1 MGSIKNGV
9 IWTSGEK
16 LLTQL
21 VQFILGIIIARLI
34 TPQEYGVLGIILVF
48 INISQ
53 VFIDSGL
60 GSALIYR
67 NNLDKRDIQ
76 TTFSFNFI
84 VSLIL
89 CVLLCLGSPFIEDY
103 FKLEGLISFLRIA
116 SLVLIFNSF
125 VIVPTCILKIKQN
138 FKAISIANF
147 ASTLMS
153 GVLGV
158 ILAYAGYGVW
168 ALIIQLLSRSI
179 LLMIL
184 ITIQSR
190 WLPDFSFSRK
200 SFDGLWKY
208 SANLLTSHSLTKFVE
223 EGVSFIVGKAL
234 TPYSL
239 GLFTRGLQF
248 ASLPNGIIG
257 SVLSTVMFPALS
269 SYRQDEAL
277 FYQTYRK
284 TIIIQ
289 SILIPPI
296 YIGLAIISEPLV
308 FLLLGEKWMD
318 VVPVLQI
325 FCFGK
330 FIFSLANTTEHAL
343 CSLGYSNIALKQQMY
358 KMLVKL
364 VLILFALR
372 WGLMAVVIANAVA
385 DFSAYFITN
394 FCGRKLLLYSM
405 KKQIKDVCII
415 ILAALFAGACGYLSS
430 KFINFP
436 LLKIMM
442 TLIISLLIYVSFLFV
457 MKKLQLNS
465 VKFNGGIHLSS
476 NNKIL

>member
-1 MGSIKNGV
+1 MGSIKKGI

-16 LLTQL
+16 LLTQF

-48 INISQ
+48 INVAQ

-84 VSLIL
+84 VSSA
-89 CVLLCLGSPFIEDY
+89 LCLLLYISSPFIEDF
-103 FKLEGLISFLRIA
+103 FKLEGLTSFLRIA
-116 SLVLIFNSF
+116 SFVLIFNSF
-125 VIVPTCILKIKQN
+125 VIVPICILKIKQN

-147 ASTLMS
+147 TSTLIS
-153 GVLGV
+153 GVIGV
-158 ILAYAGYGVW
+158 VLAYKGYGVW

-179 LLMIL
+179 FLMIL
-184 ITIQSR
+184 ITIQCR
-190 WLPDFSFSRK
+190 WLPDFTFSRK
-200 SFDGLWKY
+200 SFEGLWKY
-208 SANLLTSHSLTKFVE
+208 SVNLLTSHSLTKLVE
-223 EGVSFIVGKAL
+223 EGVAFIVGKAL

-257 SVLSTVMFPALS
+257 SVLSTVMFPTLS
-269 SYRQDEAL
+269 SYKQNESL

-318 VVPVLQI
+318 VVPVLRI

-330 FIFSLANTTEHAL
+330 SIFSLANTTEHVL

-372 WGLMAVVIANAVA
+372 WGLIVVVVANAVA
-385 DFSAYFITN
+385 DFLAYFITN
-394 FCGRKLLLYSM
+394 YCGRKLLVYSL
-405 KKQIKDVCII
+405 KKQLQDVY
-415 ILAALFAGACGYLSS
+415 ILIFAALLAGLCGYFSTRFVYSPFLQ
-430 KFINFP
+430 IMIT
-436 LLKIMM
+436 LLV
-442 TLIISLLIYVSFLFV
+442 SVLIYVSFLLL
-457 MKKLQLNS
+457 MKKLQCSS
-465 VKFNGGIHLSS
+465 VNYIS
-476 NNKIL
+476 

>member
-1 MGSIKNGV
+1 MGSIKKGI

-16 LLTQL
+16 LLTQF

-48 INISQ
+48 INVAQ

-67 NNLDKRDIQ
+67 NNLDKRDMQ

-84 VSLIL
+84 VSLVL
-89 CVLLCLGSPFIEDY
+89 CVLLYLGSPFIEDY

-248 ASLPNGIIG
+248 ATLPNGIIG
-257 SVLSTVMFPALS
+257 SVLSTVMFPTLS
-269 SYRQDEAL
+269 SYKQDEAL

-330 FIFSLANTTEHAL
+330 SIFSLANTTEHAL

-358 KMLVKL
+358 KMLIKL

-372 WGLMAVVIANAVA
+372 WGFMAVVVANAIA

-394 FCGRKLLLYSM
+394 YCGRKLLLYSM
-405 KKQIKDVCII
+405 KKQLQDVGLI
-415 ILAALFAGACGYLSS
+415 ILVALLAGGCGYFFSDLVISS
-430 KFINFP
+430 FY
-436 LLKIMM
+436 KIMVAIV
-442 TLIISLLIYVSFLFV
+442 TSILIYASILIVL
-457 MKKLQLNS
+457 KKS
-465 VKFNGGIHLSS
+465 HLLS
-476 NNKIL
+476 I

>member
-1 MGSIKNGV
+1 MGSIKKGI

-21 VQFILGIIIARLI
+21 AQFILGIIIARLI

-48 INISQ
+48 INVAQ

-67 NNLDKRDIQ
+67 NNLDQRDIQ
-76 TTFSFNFI
+76 TAFSFNFI
-84 VSLIL
+84 VSITLCIL
-89 CVLLCLGSPFIEDY
+89 LFIGSPFIEDF
-103 FKLEGLISFLRIA
+103 FKLEGLTSFLRIA

-125 VIVPTCILKIKQN
+125 VVVPTCILKIKQN

-147 ASTLMS
+147 VSTLMS

-208 SANLLTSHSLTKFVE
+208 SANLLTSHSLTKLVE
-223 EGVSFIVGKAL
+223 EGVAFIVGKAL

-257 SVLSTVMFPALS
+257 SVLSTVMFPTLS
-269 SYRQDEAL
+269 SYKQDEAQ

-296 YIGLAIISEPLV
+296 YIGLAIISKPLI

-364 VLILFALR
+364 VLILFAIR
-372 WGLMAVVIANAVA
+372 WGLMAVVMANAVA
-385 DFSAYFITN
+385 DFFAYFITN
-394 FCGRKLLLYSM
+394 YCGRKYLAYSMIRQLQDVYIIIFTALLAGTCGCFFSSFVDSPLLYIM
-405 KKQIKDVCII
+405 I
-415 ILAALFAGACGYLSS
+415 ALIVSAF
-430 KFINFP
+430 
-436 LLKIMM
+436 
-442 TLIISLLIYVSFLFV
+442 IYVSLLLV
-457 MKKLQLNS
+457 MKKLQCSS
-465 VKFNGGIHLSS
+465 VKFIS
-476 NNKIL
+476 

>member
-1 MGSIKNGV
+1 MGSIKKGI

-16 LLTQL
+16 LLTQF

-48 INISQ
+48 INVAQ

-67 NNLDKRDIQ
+67 NNLDNRDIQ
-76 TTFSFNFI
+76 TTFSFNII
-84 VSLIL
+84 VSIAICIL
-89 CVLLCLGSPFIEDY
+89 LFIGSPFIEDF
-103 FKLEGLISFLRIA
+103 FKLEGLTSFLRIA

-147 ASTLMS
+147 ASTLIS

-158 ILAYAGYGVW
+158 ILAYVGYGVW

-184 ITIQSR
+184 ITVQSR

-248 ASLPNGIIG
+248 ATLPNGIIG
-257 SVLSTVMFPALS
+257 SVLSTVMFPTLS
-269 SYRQDEAL
+269 SYKQDEAL

-330 FIFSLANTTEHAL
+330 SIFSLANTTEHAL

-358 KMLVKL
+358 KMLIKL

-372 WGLMAVVIANAVA
+372 WGFMAVVVANAIA

-394 FCGRKLLLYSM
+394 YCGRKLLLYSM
-405 KKQIKDVCII
+405 KKQLQDVGLI
-415 ILAALFAGACGYLSS
+415 ILVALLAGGCGYFFSDLVISS
-430 KFINFP
+430 FY
-436 LLKIMM
+436 KIMVAIV
-442 TLIISLLIYVSFLFV
+442 TSILIYASILIVL
-457 MKKLQLNS
+457 KKS
-465 VKFNGGIHLSS
+465 HLLS
-476 NNKIL
+476 I

>member
-1 MGSIKNGV
+1 MGSIKKGI

-16 LLTQL
+16 LLTQF

-48 INISQ
+48 INVAQ

-67 NNLDKRDIQ
+67 NNLDKRDMQ

-84 VSLIL
+84 VSLVL
-89 CVLLCLGSPFIEDY
+89 CVLLYLGSPFIEDY

-248 ASLPNGIIG
+248 ATLPNGIIG

-330 FIFSLANTTEHAL
+330 SIFSLANTTEHAL

-358 KMLVKL
+358 KMLIKL

-372 WGLMAVVIANAVA
+372 WGFMAVVVANAIA

-394 FCGRKLLLYSM
+394 YCGRKLLLYSM
-405 KKQIKDVCII
+405 KKQLQDVGLI
-415 ILAALFAGACGYLSS
+415 ILVALLAGGCGYFFSDLVISS
-430 KFINFP
+430 FY
-436 LLKIMM
+436 KIMVAIV
-442 TLIISLLIYVSFLFV
+442 TSILIYASILIVL
-457 MKKLQLNS
+457 KKS
-465 VKFNGGIHLSS
+465 HLLS
-476 NNKIL
+476 I

>member
-1 MGSIKNGV
+1 MGSIKKGI

-16 LLTQL
+16 LLTQF

-48 INISQ
+48 INVAQ

-67 NNLDKRDIQ
+67 NNLDKRDMQ

-84 VSLIL
+84 VSLVL
-89 CVLLCLGSPFIEDY
+89 CVLLYLGSPFIEDY

-257 SVLSTVMFPALS
+257 SVLSTVMFPVLS

-330 FIFSLANTTEHAL
+330 SIFSLANTTEHAL

-358 KMLVKL
+358 KMLIKL

-372 WGLMAVVIANAVA
+372 WGFMAVVVANAIA

-394 FCGRKLLLYSM
+394 YCGRKLLLYSM
-405 KKQIKDVCII
+405 KKQLQDVGLI
-415 ILAALFAGACGYLSS
+415 ILVALLAGGCGYFFSDLVISS
-430 KFINFP
+430 FY
-436 LLKIMM
+436 KIMVAIV
-442 TLIISLLIYVSFLFV
+442 TSILIYASILIVL
-457 MKKLQLNS
+457 KKS
-465 VKFNGGIHLSS
+465 HLLS
-476 NNKIL
+476 I

>member
-1 MGSIKNGV
+1 MGSIKKGI

-48 INISQ
+48 INVAQ

-67 NNLDKRDIQ
+67 NNLDKGDIQ

-84 VSLIL
+84 VSFIL
-89 CVLLCLGSPFIEDY
+89 CVLLFIGSSFIEDF
-103 FKLEGLISFLRIA
+103 FKLEGLSSFLQIA

-125 VIVPTCILKIKQN
+125 VIVPTCILKIRQN
-138 FKAISIANF
+138 FKAISISNF
-147 ASTLMS
+147 TSTLIS
-153 GVLGV
+153 GIIGV

-184 ITIQSR
+184 ITVQCR

-208 SANLLTSHSLTKFVE
+208 SVNLLTSHSLTKFVE
-223 EGVSFIVGKAL
+223 EGVAFIVGKAL

-239 GLFTRGLQF
+239 GLFTRGIQF
-248 ASLPNGIIG
+248 ASLPNGVIG
-257 SVLSTVMFPALS
+257 SVLSTVMFPTLS
-269 SYRQDEAL
+269 SYKQNETL
-277 FYQTYRK
+277 FYQTFRK
-284 TIIIQ
+284 TIIMQ
-289 SILIPPI
+289 SILIPPV

-308 FLLLGEKWMD
+308 YLLLGEKWMD

-330 FIFSLANTTEHAL
+330 SIFSLANTTEHAL

-394 FCGRKLLLYSM
+394 YCGRKYLVYSV
-405 KKQIKDVCII
+405 KRQFKDVGLINL
-415 ILAALFAGACGYLSS
+415 LALLAGGCGYFSGSFVYTPFLQ
-430 KFINFP
+430 ITIT
-436 LLKIMM
+436 LLV
-442 TLIISLLIYVSFLFV
+442 SVLIYVSLLLV
-457 MKKLQLNS
+457 MKKTS
-465 VKFNGGIHLSS
+465 MWFRKVY
-476 NNKIL
+476 

>member
-1 MGSIKNGV
+1 MGSIKKGI

-21 VQFILGIIIARLI
+21 TQFILGIIIARLV
-34 TPQEYGVLGIILVF
+34 TPQEYGVLGILLVF
-48 INISQ
+48 INVAQ

-67 NNLDKRDIQ
+67 NNLDKRDVQ

-84 VSLIL
+84 VSFIL
-89 CVLLCLGSPFIEDY
+89 CVLLCIGSPLIEDF
-103 FKLEGLISFLRIA
+103 FKLEGLSSFLRIA
-116 SLVLIFNSF
+116 SLVLVFNSF
-125 VIVPTCILKIKQN
+125 VIVPLCILKVKQN
-138 FKAISIANF
+138 FRAISIANF
-147 ASTLMS
+147 ASTLIS

-158 ILAYAGYGVW
+158 ILAYVGCGVW
-168 ALIIQLLSRSI
+168 ALIIQLLSRSV

-200 SFDGLWKY
+200 SFNGLWKY

-223 EGVSFIVGKAL
+223 EGVAFIVGKAL

-269 SYRQDEAL
+269 SYKQNQAL
-277 FYQTYRK
+277 FYQAYRK

-308 FLLLGEKWMD
+308 YLLLGEKWMD

-330 FIFSLANTTEHAL
+330 SIFSLANTTEHAL

-364 VLILFALR
+364 FLILFALR
-372 WGLMAVVIANAVA
+372 WGLMAVVVANAIA

-394 FCGRKLLLYSM
+394 YCGRKLLAYSM
-405 KKQIKDVCII
+405 QRQLKDVGLI
-415 ILAALFAGACGYLSS
+415 ILIALFAGGCGS
-430 KFINFP
+430 FISDLVVASFF
-436 LLKIMM
+436 KIMVAM
-442 TLIISLLIYVSFLFV
+442 VTSILMYASILIV
-457 MKKLQLNS
+457 MKKT
-465 VKFNGGIHLSS
+465 HLLS
-476 NNKIL
+476 I

>member
-1 MGSIKNGV
+1 MGSIKKGI

-16 LLTQL
+16 LLTQF

-48 INISQ
+48 INVAQ

-84 VSLIL
+84 VSITLCIL
-89 CVLLCLGSPFIEDY
+89 LFIGSPFIEDF
-103 FKLEGLISFLRIA
+103 FKLEGLTSFLRIA

-125 VIVPTCILKIKQN
+125 VIVPICILKVKQN

-147 ASTLMS
+147 ASTLIS

-158 ILAYAGYGVW
+158 FLAYAGYGVW

-234 TPYSL
+234 APYSL

-269 SYRQDEAL
+269 SYRQDESL

-330 FIFSLANTTEHAL
+330 SIFSLANTTEHAL

-358 KMLVKL
+358 KMVVKM

-372 WGLMAVVIANAVA
+372 WGLMAVVIANAAA

-394 FCGRKLLLYSM
+394 YCGRKLLLYSL
-405 KKQIKDVCII
+405 KKQIQDVY
-415 ILAALFAGACGYLSS
+415 ILIFATLFAGVCGYLSGLI
-430 KFINFP
+430 INSP
-436 LLKIMM
+436 SLQIII
-442 TLIISLLIYVSFLFV
+442 TLIVSVLIYVSILFV
-457 MKKLQLNS
+457 MKKLQCNTIMSICRIYQWKL
-465 VKFNGGIHLSS
+465 
-476 NNKIL
+476 

>member
-1 MGSIKNGV
+1 M
-9 IWTSGEK
+9 WTSGEK

-48 INISQ
+48 INVAQ

-84 VSLIL
+84 VSITLCIL
-89 CVLLCLGSPFIEDY
+89 LFIGSPFIED
-103 FKLEGLISFLRIA
+103 FFNLEGLTSFLRIS

-125 VIVPTCILKIKQN
+125 VIVPICILKIKQN

-147 ASTLMS
+147 ASTLIS

-208 SANLLTSHSLTKFVE
+208 SANLLTSHSLTKLVE
-223 EGVSFIVGKAL
+223 EGVAFIVGKVL

-257 SVLSTVMFPALS
+257 SVLSTVMFPTLS
-269 SYRQDEAL
+269 SYKQDESL

-296 YIGLAIISEPLV
+296 YIGLAIISEPLI

-330 FIFSLANTTEHAL
+330 SIFSLANTTEHAL
-343 CSLGYSNIALKQQMY
+343 CSKGYSNIALKQQMY

-364 VLILFALR
+364 VLVLFALR

-394 FCGRKLLLYSM
+394 YCSRKLLLYSM
-405 KKQIKDVCII
+405 KKQLQDVY
-415 ILAALFAGACGYLSS
+415 ILIFAALLAGGCGYFSS
-430 KFINFP
+430 SFIDLPF
-436 LLKIMM
+436 LQIMV
-442 TLIISLLIYVSFLFV
+442 TLIVALLIYVSLLLV
-457 MKKLQLNS
+457 MKKLQCS
-465 VKFNGGIHLSS
+465 FVKFIG
-476 NNKIL
+476 